1 MLGMFLSSCQDAPTS
16 NNTEMINSQ
25 LLKSNVQA
33 NIASASNAT
42 STGSALPTANN
53 YPAGAPLMLQA
64 GNRHHCAYF
73 PEDGNVV
80 CWGTELN
87 WDSDPESD
95 GKNTDDYMGGDAIG
109 FDSGDYTNCVLLAD
123 GTTKCWGYKGKAL
136 SYDGGDAV
144 QVATGYGQSC
154 VLTESGE
161 VNCYGGYL
169 GGTSWQPLV
178 ISGST
183 MSNAEWVAASSYA
196 VCVKQEGQESLSCKG
211 WNVSEPTWDV
221 EGTPTP
227 NAGGHY
233 AMCLVT
239 EEGNVDCMNNG
250 YNEVGQTAGYQGGDV
265 VDVEAQFDQAC
276 FTTEAGDV
284 KCFGRKNDVANNT
297 LYTAA
302 SGVGAIAVSISG
314 AYPEDDVC
322 YADASGNITCV
333 RDDVT
338 PPEYNSSSSGPETT
352 VYASGL
358 TSVTTWDALPNGGV
372 LYQNN
377 PDPSQ
382 FLNAGWTNPHEAYVI
397 ETVHPWETEGSLGDF
412 PADWINAWSND
423 YSDQSGVGSVNW
435 TKYTTTISGEGD
447 YFVRFMADNYSW
459 VFLDGVQI
467 GYQGGSTPG
476 DIPVSLNGDHEF
488 TFVILDTGG
497 RAGGKFRL
505 ETEESYYE
513 NGGGGNE
520 NTPPVVDAGT
530 DQTLDATGQTTP
542 VNLDGSGS
550 SDPDGDAL
558 TYSWTLNGQEVS
570 TTASFSTSLADGS
583 YTFTLTVSD
592 GEATASDDVS
602 VTVVNTTPTANAGQ
616 DITKEAT
623 GPTTSVT
630 LNGSGSDADGDAL
643 TYSWSNGSANS
654 STTVELGLGVHTF
667 TLTVSDGQGASDSD
681 EVTVKITDTTAPEI
695 TYTQEKNNLWPPNHK
710 MVLVA
715 SNILATDIVDGT
727 VAVEVN
733 VASNE
738 PSNGKGDG
746 NTSSDYEVH
755 TNPDGSLDVYVR
767 AERSGKGKG
776 RTYTVTMTSTDE
788 TGNSLSESFD
798 VSVAKNQ
805 GNDRSR

>member
-1 MLGMFLSSCQDAPTS
+1 MKYFSTLFIGAIIMTGMFLSSCQDAPTS
-16 NNTEMINSQ
+16 NNAEEMDSLSANQMTTETSTA
-25 LLKSNVQA
+25 SNTMMK
-33 NIASASNAT
+33 SASGLDILSN
-42 STGSALPTANN
+42 S
-53 YPAGAPLMLQA
+53 PLMLQA

-265 VDVEAQFDQAC
+265 VDVEAQFDQTC

-284 KCFGRKNDVANNT
+284 KCFGRKNDQANNT
-297 LYTAA
+297 LYTVA

-382 FLNAGWTNPHEAYVI
+382 FLNAGWTSPHEAFVI
-397 ETVHPWETEGSLGDF
+397 ETVHPWETEGSPGDF
-412 PADWINAWSND
+412 PADWINAWSDD
-423 YSDQSGVGSVNW
+423 YSENSGVGSVNW

-459 VFLDGVQI
+459 VFLDDVQI
-467 GYQGGSTPG
+467 GYQGGSIPG

-488 TFVILDTGG
+488 TFIILDTGG

-513 NGGGGNE
+513 NGGGDDQ
-520 NTPPVVDAGT
+520 NTPPVADAG
-530 DQTLDATGQTTP
+530 D
-542 VNLDGSGS
+542 
-550 SDPDGDAL
+550 
-558 TYSWTLNGQEVS
+558 
-570 TTASFSTSLADGS
+570 
-583 YTFTLTVSD
+583 
-592 GEATASDDVS
+592 
-602 VTVVNTTPTANAGQ
+602 

-630 LNGSGSDADGDAL
+630 LTGSATDADGDDL
-643 TYSWSNGSANS
+643 TFSWSNGQTGAEI
-654 STTVELGLGVHTF
+654 TVNQGLGTQ
-667 TLTVSDGQGASDSD
+667 TYILTVTDEAGATDTD
-681 EVTVKITDTTAPEI
+681 EVTVTIIDTTAPEI
-695 TYTQEKNNLWPPNHK
+695 AFDQDASSLWPPNHN

-727 VAVEVN
+727 VAVEVY

-738 PSNGKGDG
+738 PSNSRGDG
-746 NTSSDYEVH
+746 NTSSDYEIH

-776 RTYTVTMTSTDE
+776 RTYTVTMTATDQ

-798 VSVAKNQ
+798 VSVAKDQ
-805 GNDRSR
+805 GNGRSR